1 MSKETKTKGLLGIG
15 VVTAI
20 ASSLCCITPV
30 LALVAGSSGAASSF
44 SWIEPARP
52 YLIGLT
58 IIVLAFAWGQK
69 LKPKKVDDCGC
80 SIEEKP
86 KFLQTKLF
94 LGMVTAFAI
103 VMTLFP
109 YYSHLFYSDNSDN
122 TIVVDQKDKQELV
135 IKVEGMTCDA
145 CQNHID
151 HTVNEVDGVISSQ
164 SSYDNGSTTVVFD
177 KSKTS
182 YDQIVAAI
190 NSTGYKAI
198 ENE

>member
-1 MSKETKTKGLLGIG
+1 MTKQKESKGILGLG

-52 YLIGLT
+52 YLIVIT
-58 IIVLAFAWGQK
+58 ILVLAFAWWQK
-69 LKPKKVDDCGC
+69 LKPVKEDDCGC
-80 SIEEKP
+80 EGESKP
-86 KFLQTKLF
+86 SFMASKKFLWI
-94 LGMVTAFAI
+94 VTVFAI

-109 YYSHLFYSDNSDN
+109 YYSSIFYPDN
-122 TIVVDQKDKQELV
+122 TQVNAQIDVSNREELM
-135 IKVEGMTCDA
+135 IGVEGMTCDA

-151 HTVNEVDGVISSQ
+151 YAVGQIDGVVSVE
-164 SSYDNGSTTVVFD
+164 SSYSKESAFVVYD
-177 KSKTS
+177 KTKT
-182 YDQIVAAI
+182 DDKEIIDAI

-198 ENE
+198 EDE

>member
-1 MSKETKTKGLLGIG
+1 MGKESKAKGLLGIG
-15 VVTAI
+15 VITAI

-52 YLIGLT
+52 YLIGIT
-58 IIVLAFAWGQK
+58 VLVLVFAWWQK
-69 LKPKKVDDCGC
+69 LKPVKEDDCGC
-80 SIEEKP
+80 AVENKP
-86 KFLQTKLF
+86 SFFKSKLF
-94 LGMVTAFAI
+94 LGIITVFAV

-109 YYSHLFYSDNSDN
+109 YYSHIFYPENSN
-122 TIVVDQKDKQELV
+122 STVIVDEENKKEV
-135 IKVEGMTCDA
+135 IIGVEGMTCDA

-151 HTVNEVDGVISSQ
+151 HSVGEIDGVISVE
-164 SSYDNGSTTVVFD
+164 SSYENGSATVVFD
-177 KSKTS
+177 NSKTN
-182 YDQIVAAI
+182 YNQIVEAI